1 MTTATA
7 MPVAAGTATAKPF
20 KTIRHSA
27 ALAKR
32 SLIKTMR
39 TPEAL
44 LDVTLQPII
53 FLALFTYVFGG
64 AIAGIGQQQ
73 AYLQYL
79 LPGILAQTIAM
90 SATAIG
96 VNMNTDISKG
106 VFDRFRI
113 LPIARSAPLIG
124 AVLAD
129 FVRYA
134 LVAVITLS
142 VGYAMGFRI
151 HTNPLEAAAA
161 LLVAVAFALAMSW
174 VSVFLG
180 MVARTP
186 GAVQG
191 MMILLVLPLSFG
203 SNTFVQTSDAAG
215 LDAGLRQGQPDHPP
229 GRRLARAVPRR
240 AGRRPHAVD
249 VRLDRRPDRGV
260 HAAGAAGLR
269 TQGLTPGQRGGDD
282 VLGKPQR
289 PRDENL
295 VLVARRAFPGRVAG
309 RVVGMARELLH
320 QRARVRVSLRSAAP
334 SMPLGRAEQPHRQ
347 LGSPTAS
354 A

>member
-1 MTTATA
+1 MTTATV
-7 MPVAAGTATAKPF
+7 VAAGATTASPKPF

-44 LDVTLQPII
+44 LDVTLQPVI
-53 FLALFTYVFGG
+53 FLLLFTYVFGG
-64 AIAGIGQQQ
+64 AIAGSQSV
-73 AYLQYL
+73 YLQYL

-106 VFDRFRI
+106 VFDRFRS
-113 LPIARSAPLIG
+113 LPIARSAPLVG

-151 HTNPLEAAAA
+151 HTNPLEAGAA
-161 LLVAVAFALAMSW
+161 LLVAVAFALALSW

-180 MVARTP
+180 MKARTP

-191 MMILLVLPLSFG
+191 MMILVVLPLSFG
-203 SNTFVQTSDAAG
+203 SNTFVKTDTLPGWMQGFVNVNPITHLAG
-215 LDAGLRQGQPDHPP
+215 VSRSLFLGGPVESHLLWTFGWII
-229 GRRLARAVPRR
+229 
-240 AGRRPHAVD
+240 
-249 VRLDRRPDRGV
+249 
-260 HAAGAAGLR
+260 
-269 TQGLTPGQRGGDD
+269 GLTA
-282 VLGKPQR
+282 V
-289 PRDENL
+289 
-295 VLVARRAFPGRVAG
+295 F
-309 RVVGMARELLH
+309 
-320 QRARVRVSLRSAAP
+320 
-334 SMPLGRAEQPHRQ
+334 MPLALRAYGRKV
-347 LGSPTAS
+347 
-354 A
+354 

>member
-7 MPVAAGTATAKPF
+7 VPVAAGTVTAKPF

-32 SLIKTMR
+32 SLIKTLR

-44 LDVTLQPII
+44 LDVTLQPVI
-53 FLALFTYVFGG
+53 FLLLFTYVFGG
-64 AIAGIGQQQ
+64 AIAGSQSV
-73 AYLQYL
+73 YLQYL

-106 VFDRFRI
+106 VFDRFRS
-113 LPIARSAPLIG
+113 LPIARSAPLVG

-134 LVAVITLS
+134 LVAVITLT

-151 HTNPLEAAAA
+151 QTNPLEAGAA

-191 MMILLVLPLSFG
+191 IMILVVLPLSFG
-203 SNTFVQTSDAAG
+203 SNTFVQTSTLPGWMQGFVNVNPITHLAG
-215 LDAGLRQGQPDHPP
+215 VSRSLFLGGPVANHMLWTCGWI
-229 GRRLARAVPRR
+229 V
-240 AGRRPHAVD
+240 
-249 VRLDRRPDRGV
+249 
-260 HAAGAAGLR
+260 
-269 TQGLTPGQRGGDD
+269 GLTA
-282 VLGKPQR
+282 V
-289 PRDENL
+289 
-295 VLVARRAFPGRVAG
+295 F
-309 RVVGMARELLH
+309 
-320 QRARVRVSLRSAAP
+320 
-334 SMPLGRAEQPHRQ
+334 MPLALRAYGRKV
-347 LGSPTAS
+347 
-354 A
+354 

>member
-1 MTTATA
+1 MTSTTETTPTAPGQGTGPA
-7 MPVAAGTATAKPF
+7 GAATVGIAGAAGTAALTTPGFSATARITTP
-20 KTIRHSA
+20 TSSSGAVRLLRHSF

-32 SLIKTMR
+32 GMLKTWR

-44 LDVTLQPII
+44 LDVTLQPAI

-64 AIAGIGQQQ
+64 AIAGSQH

-106 VFDRFRI
+106 VFDRFRS

-134 LVAVITLS
+134 TVTVVTLGI
-142 VGYAMGFRI
+142 GYAMGFRI
-151 HTNPLEAAAA
+151 HTNPLMAAAA
-161 LLVAVAFALAMSW
+161 CLVSVAFALSLSW

-180 MVARTP
+180 MLARTP

-191 MMILLVLPLSFG
+191 LMVLIVLPLSFG
-203 SNTFVQTSDAAG
+203 SNTFVQTSTLPGWLQAFVNVNPITHLAG
-215 LDAGLRQGQPDHPP
+215 MSRSLFLGGPIASHLLWSFGWM
-229 GRRLARAVPRR
+229 V
-240 AGRRPHAVD
+240 
-249 VRLDRRPDRGV
+249 
-260 HAAGAAGLR
+260 
-269 TQGLTPGQRGGDD
+269 GLT
-282 VLGKPQR
+282 
-289 PRDENL
+289 
-295 VLVARRAFPGRVAG
+295 
-309 RVVGMARELLH
+309 VVF
-320 QRARVRVSLRSAAP
+320 
-334 SMPLGRAEQPHRQ
+334 MPLALRAYKRKV
-347 LGSPTAS
+347 
-354 A
+354 

>member
-1 MTTATA
+1 MTTAA
-7 MPVAAGTATAKPF
+7 AAPVGAATGTVRPF

-44 LDVTLQPII
+44 LDVTLQPVI
-53 FLALFTYVFGG
+53 FLLLFTYVFGG
-64 AIAGIGQQQ
+64 AIAGSRSV
-73 AYLQYL
+73 YLQYL

-106 VFDRFRI
+106 VFDRFRS
-113 LPIARSAPLIG
+113 LPIARSAPLVG

-161 LLVAVAFALAMSW
+161 LLIAVAFALAMSW
-174 VSVFLG
+174 VSVYLG

-203 SNTFVQTSDAAG
+203 SSTFVQTKTLPG
-215 LDAGLRQGQPDHPP
+215 WMQGFVNVNPITH
-229 GRRLARAVPRR
+229 L
-240 AGRRPHAVD
+240 
-249 VRLDRRPDRGV
+249 
-260 HAAGAAGLR
+260 AGASRGLFLGGPVANHMLW
-269 TQGLTPGQRGGDD
+269 TFGWIIGLTA
-282 VLGKPQR
+282 V
-289 PRDENL
+289 
-295 VLVARRAFPGRVAG
+295 F
-309 RVVGMARELLH
+309 
-320 QRARVRVSLRSAAP
+320 
-334 SMPLGRAEQPHRQ
+334 MPLALRAYGRKV
-347 LGSPTAS
+347 
-354 A
+354 